1 MKIDLGI
8 TVGNMAENYGSNY
21 VINHV
26 VVNDI
31 KKLGR
36 GGWCQRTGCLMI
48 TERQWKQLSVNTF
61 LESIDFYDHHVCKV
75 VKSLYQNVFCRHF
88 SIQISQY
95 HNHVH

>member
-36 GGWCQRTGCLMI
+36 GGWCQRTEVRFHNIRIMFNKL
-48 TERQWKQLSVNTF
+48 LSRNMTTT
-61 LESIDFYDHHVCKV
+61 
-75 VKSLYQNVFCRHF
+75 QGG
-88 SIQISQY
+88 
-95 HNHVH
+95 